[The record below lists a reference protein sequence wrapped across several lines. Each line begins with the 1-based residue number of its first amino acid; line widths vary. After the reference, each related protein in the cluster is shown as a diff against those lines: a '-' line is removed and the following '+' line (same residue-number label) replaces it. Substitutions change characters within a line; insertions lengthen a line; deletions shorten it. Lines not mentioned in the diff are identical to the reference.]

1 MCVWDGMDVR
11 AYSVL
16 VIIKRPGT
24 SPAQAGQEDQESP
37 GQR

>member
-1 MCVWDGMDVR
+1 MYGMGWDG
-11 AYSVL
+11 